1 MTFLITFFCG
11 RFVLY
16 MEITLKLRFFFVRHC
31 DVLFITSQLH
41 YLFVWCNY
49 VFKTLELRYIWVR
62 TIYLWKWHG
71 NYVSF
76 LFVIVTYFLLSYNYV
91 IYLFDVVTFFDDV
104 RNRFY
109 FGTFELRM
117 EITLQLR
124 FVFVGHCN
132 VVFITSQL
140 RCLFVRCSYVF
151 RWH

>member
-11 RFVLY
+11 RFALY
-16 MEITLKLRFFFVRHC
+16 MEIKLKLRFFFVRHC

-104 RNRFY
+104 RNFLFWYFRITYGNNIIIKFRF
-109 FGTFELRM
+109 
-117 EITLQLR
+117 
-124 FVFVGHCN
+124 
-132 VVFITSQL
+132 
-140 RCLFVRCSYVF
+140 CSSL
-151 RWH
+151 